1 MAPQPWNLGPGRA
14 DFTSLGNLGSTFF
27 NAFDKA
33 KERQTL
39 ANLGQQIQ
47 AGDYEGASRSAF
59 AAGDAGTGL
68 GLLKLRQAEKDRDAE
83 RQFLNSLGGG
93 GAAQPSAAPVALGNP
108 NEIET
113 RFVNTVKG
121 AGLTNPVGLGAVAA
135 YGKAESGFSPQ
146 NVNRTWSDPSE
157 SGQPGTAGGIMSWRA
172 DRLANLQAFAQQRG
186 EQQPSVETQ
195 ALFLAQENPQL
206 IPALQAAKTPQEAN
220 QIMANAWRFA
230 GYDRPG
236 GENARRLALTQGYAQ
251 RFGGQAGPAP
261 AVPVRVAENEADV
274 QRLEAQQGNP
284 TVDAPAPVQV
294 AQAPMQAGASA
305 SDAPNVPAPGAAEA
319 QGFAIPGTDTVVP
332 QSLMNDPQVQRFSR
346 LLMAAPTERARAAV
360 KGQLDLAI
368 KDAERRVTR
377 SQAQVRPLMDPQE
390 RARYG
395 IPAED
400 TSPYQVDGNGR
411 VSAIGGNKTTVSIN
425 QKGETKF
432 EEELGK
438 KQADRWNGYI
448 AEGDK
453 AQGRLADIQTLR
465 ETSRRLGPQ
474 GSQANLKLL
483 IGPFAESLGIQ
494 VEGLPDIQL
503 YESIA
508 NRLAPQMRAPGS
520 GATSDIEFKGFLR
533 AIGPL
538 SNNPAAREMIFDTFE
553 AASRNDLARADIAS
567 RLASGDINRGQAEKE
582 LRALPTPLEAFR
594 EFRKQNPDLVGQA
607 IKESARVDHEQRN
620 APPIT
625 SADAYSK
632 LKPGD
637 KYTDPDGNIRTKR

>member
-1 MAPQPWNLGPGRA
+1 MA
-14 DFTSLGNLGSTFF
+14 
-27 NAFDKA
+27 AFDFSSSFA
-33 KERQTL
+33 GINSALGRLGQQNELAHQRQML
-39 ANLGQQIQ
+39 GNLGQQIK
-47 AGDYEGASRSAF
+47 AGDYSGAAQSAF
-59 AAGDAGTGL
+59 SAGDAGTAIGIIGL
-68 GLLKLRQAEKDRDAE
+68 GQKQQERDAE
-83 RQFLNSLGGG
+83 RQFFNSLGMGVSASPASTTGSGPASLINSESGG
-93 GAAQPSAAPVALGNP
+93 NWQAQNDAVGAGGQVGHFGRAQFGQARIQDAANAGAIPQGTTPQQFMQSPELQKRAEAWHFGDIDNFIAANGYDKLIGQTINGVPITADGMRAVAHLGGTGGLRKFIESGGRYNPADRNGTTLMAYLERHQGSNGPAPQRLQIANPVALPTGVQVA
-108 NEIET
+108 ET
-113 RFVNTVKG
+113 EDDV
-121 AGLTNPVGLGAVAA
+121 
-135 YGKAESGFSPQ
+135 
-146 NVNRTWSDPSE
+146 
-157 SGQPGTAGGIMSWRA
+157 
-172 DRLANLQAFAQQRG
+172 
-186 EQQPSVETQ
+186 
-195 ALFLAQENPQL
+195 
-206 IPALQAAKTPQEAN
+206 
-220 QIMANAWRFA
+220 
-230 GYDRPG
+230 
-236 GENARRLALTQGYAQ
+236 RRLEGSM
-251 RFGGQAGPAP
+251 P
-261 AVPVRVAENEADV
+261 
-274 QRLEAQQGNP
+274 
-284 TVDAPAPVQV
+284 PVQV
-294 AQAPMQAGASA
+294 AQAPAQPGASA

-346 LLMAAPTERARAAV
+346 LLMIAPTERARAAV

-377 SQAQVRPLMDPQE
+377 SQTQVRPLTDPQE

-448 AEGDK
+448 VEGDK
-453 AQGRLADIQTLR
+453 AQGRLADIETLR
-465 ETSRRLGPQ
+465 ETSRRLGSQ
-474 GSQANLKLL
+474 GSQANLKSL
-483 IGPFAESLGIQ
+483 IGPFAESLGVKI
-494 VEGLPDIQL
+494 EGLPDIQL
-503 YESIA
+503 YESIV

-538 SNNPAAREMIFDTFE
+538 SNNPAAREMILDTFE

-607 IKESARVDHEQRN
+607 IKESARVDYEQRN
-620 APPIT
+620 APRVT